1 MATPL
6 KEKRLYEFG
15 PFRLDASIPVLVRN
29 GDIVALTPKALDTLL
44 VLLQSAG
51 NVVDKETLIQAVWPS
66 AFVEESNLA
75 QHISALRKALGDGD
89 GAAVHIETIPKRGYR
104 LTGKVMAV
112 SEEAARGEPL
122 PLGSSPSNGLDLKAR
137 GAAPPESGRA
147 IVRLRR
153 LVLTGVVAAGLVALG
168 FALRLNWPSTSGV
181 PYLKQRQLTANTE
194 QDPVLRSA
202 ISPDGKYLAYSD
214 RAGIH
219 VLVAET
225 GESRLLRSPDNL
237 CFR

>member
-1 MATPL
+1 MAIPL
-6 KEKRLYEFG
+6 REKRFYEFG

-44 VLLQSAG
+44 VLLQNAG

-75 QHISALRKALGDGD
+75 QQISALRKALGDGE
-89 GAAVHIETIPKRGYR
+89 GAAVHIETVPKRGYR

-112 SEEAARGEPL
+112 QEGAATGEPP
-122 PLGSSPSNGLDLKAR
+122 PLNASPPNGRDPEAHA
-137 GAAPPESGRA
+137 GAPPESGPAPPRQ
-147 IVRLRR
+147 RR
-153 LVLTGVVAAGLVALG
+153 LALVGVAAAGLVALG
-168 FALRLNWPSTSGV
+168 FALRFDWPSTPEV
-181 PYLKQRQLTANTE
+181 PRWKQRQLTANTG

-202 ISPDGKYLAYSD
+202 ISPDGRYLAYSD

-219 VLVAET
+219 VLVIET
-225 GESRLLRSPDNL
+225 GESRLLRSPDNV